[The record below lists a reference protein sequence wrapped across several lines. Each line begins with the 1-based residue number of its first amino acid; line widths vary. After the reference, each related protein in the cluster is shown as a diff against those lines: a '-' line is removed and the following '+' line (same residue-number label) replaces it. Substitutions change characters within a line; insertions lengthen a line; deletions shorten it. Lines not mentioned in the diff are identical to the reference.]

1 MIVNNP
7 LRGDRAAGKRA
18 RQLITDYFKHSKRPR
33 HGSVSSEATTRKSIS
48 STMTLSQKRALS
60 TNHEDPEVVPIPK
73 RISVETPDYFTI
85 NLKYHDSGTIDN
97 PTTGNYWT
105 PRCYRLNSVYQPG
118 SNSIGTAHQPNGF
131 DKWSAIYSYY
141 RVLRARVLLTI
152 HNQSGSNAVLT
163 CCGVSHDQTAI
174 SSAGSKDVLG
184 EMKHFELQPAGTRDG
199 GNAMVVYTRDI
210 YPGEYQPDIAQATGA
225 SSSGDAK
232 SAIWT
237 SVSADPVVPLYIHF
251 GHTDWG
257 ANTAVTCRYSLQI
270 EYTVQFREWGT
281 SAMNTSD

>member
-7 LRGDRAAGKRA
+7 LREGRAAGKRA
-18 RQLITDYFKHSKRPR
+18 RQLITDFFQAAKRTR
-33 HGSVSSEATTRKSIS
+33 RGSVASDTTSRESFDS
-48 STMTLSQKRALS
+48 NLTMSQKRALS
-60 TNHEDPEVVPIPK
+60 TNHEDPEIVPIPK
-73 RISVETPDYFTI
+73 RISIETPDYFTI
-85 NLKYHDSGTIDN
+85 NLKYHDSGTMDS
-97 PTTGNYWT
+97 TATGNYWLA
-105 PRCYRLNSVYQPG
+105 RCYRLNSVYQPG

-141 RVLRARVLLTI
+141 RVLRTRVLITI
-152 HNQSGSNAVLT
+152 HNQSSTNPVLT
-163 CCGVSHDQTAI
+163 ACGVSHDQTAI

-210 YPGEYQPDIAQATGA
+210 YPGEYQPDIAQVIGA

-232 SAIWT
+232 SAVWT
-237 SVSADPVVPLYIHF
+237 SVSSDPTVPLYIHF
-251 GHTDWG
+251 GHADWG
-257 ANTAVTCRYSLQI
+257 ANTAVTCRYNLQM
-270 EYTVQFREWGT
+270 EFTVQFREWST